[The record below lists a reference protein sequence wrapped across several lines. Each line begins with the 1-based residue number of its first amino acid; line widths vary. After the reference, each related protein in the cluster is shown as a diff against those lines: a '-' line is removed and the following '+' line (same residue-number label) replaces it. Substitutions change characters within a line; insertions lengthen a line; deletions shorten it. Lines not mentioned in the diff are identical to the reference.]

1 MRWNIIQPSE
11 TMAEPA
17 INAAGHLAVDEDKLY
32 AVETGTPI
40 EQWQNDARDANS
52 NPSHDEELDLARLQQ
67 VVSAL
72 NLISIENNHL
82 PATMN
87 GTNTGRSVEASTVR
101 TQDRSGESESG
112 DDETSFLQVQI
123 PSTSTG
129 PTVFAYERALRNRI
143 KYPKL
148 SKGGDYDTRSYT
160 PTFIHGCLMFP
171 GSLANV
177 MGKVFVPIHVV
188 ISR

>member
-1 MRWNIIQPSE
+1 
-11 TMAEPA
+11 MAEPA

-40 EQWQNDARDANS
+40 EQWQDDARDANS

-123 PSTSTG
+123 PSISTG

-177 MGKVFVPIHVV
+177 MGKVFIPVRRV